1 MHKIVVFLFVVF
13 FSLQTRAQQNFP
25 VDSLL
30 READATGADSTRMKI
45 YNKLG
50 NYYLNNNASKAIE
63 YFEKAKIIGE
73 LLKDSLRVANNFY
86 DIGFANFLKADY
98 EKSLASYLRSAEKYE
113 ALRDNYRLSNAL
125 MSIGNVYLKYKDY
138 KKTDEYYD
146 KAEALIVADND
157 SLQMTSIYDTKGIT
171 FDQMG
176 KFDSALFYLKK
187 AYHIA
192 LLLKEYDYAMG
203 SLSNMGLTY
212 KHQFKT
218 QEALNSFDSVKAYYE
233 KNPDAPL
240 DVLATVYNNIG
251 ATHSQAG
258 NYSSAI
264 EAFNKSIAY
273 SRQTGASAIVMEN
286 FRNMADM
293 YGNMKNYQQ
302 QASYLKQYYQL
313 KDSIYN
319 IDSKNQLTQ
328 LEADYQVEKKNA
340 EIVRKDAEVI
350 RQTSQRNIFIIIA
363 IAAALLLATLAFFY
377 SRIRRNNTELKE
389 KNIQIGE
396 QRNELQTLNHVKDRL
411 FSIISHDL
419 RNPLATLKSYLSLAD
434 NDTIAAEKKQ
444 QFKLQT
450 MNAVLNTSNMLDNLL
465 AWANVQIKN
474 TRATIVPVSI
484 EDCVWDTVHS
494 VQAQAMQKEIT
505 IHQDIQAK
513 SALGDYDILSIAL
526 RNIATNAIK
535 YSNRGSGIYISSVKK
550 DGKVFIHLKDEGIGM
565 SREQVDEIV
574 NDQTGS
580 TQGTQGEKGSGLGLF
595 LVKELLQK
603 ADAQLLVESIEGKG
617 STFTVV
623 LPA

>member
-1 MHKIVVFLFVVF
+1 MYKIIVSLLLVS
-13 FSLQTRAQQNFP
+13 FSLATKAQQNFP

-30 READATGADSTRMKI
+30 READATKADSTRMKI

-63 YFEKAKIIGE
+63 YYEKAKVIGE
-73 LLKDSLRVANNFY
+73 KLNDSLRVANNFY
-86 DIGFANFLKADY
+86 DIGFANFLKADF
-98 EKSLASYLRSAEKYE
+98 EKSLSNYLRSAEKYE
-113 ALRDNYRLSNAL
+113 ELKDNYRLSNAL

-146 KAEALIVADND
+146 RAEALIVAAND

-176 KFDSALFYLKK
+176 MHDSAIYYHKK
-187 AYHIA
+187 AYDICI
-192 LLLKEYDYAMG
+192 LLKEFDYAMG
-203 SLSNMGLTY
+203 SLSNMGLAY
-212 KHQFKT
+212 KHQSRI
-218 QEALNSFDSVKAYYE
+218 QDALNCFDTVRIFYE
-233 KNPDAPL
+233 KKPDAPL
-240 DVLATVYNNIG
+240 DVLASVYNNIG
-251 ATHSQAG
+251 ATHAQAG
-258 NYSSAI
+258 NYNSAI
-264 EAFNKSIAY
+264 TAFNKSIDY
-273 SRQTGASAIVMEN
+273 SRKTGASAIVMEN

-293 YGNMKNYQQ
+293 YGNMKDYRQ
-302 QASYLKQYYQL
+302 QASYLKQYYQM
-313 KDSIYN
+313 KDSIFN

-340 EIVRKDAEVI
+340 EIGKKNAEVI
-350 RQTSQRNIFIIIA
+350 KQTSQRNIFIIIA
-363 IAAALLLATLAFFY
+363 VAAALLLATLAIFY
-377 SRIRRNNTELKE
+377 NRIRKNNTELKE
-389 KNIQIGE
+389 KNIQISD

-434 NDTIAAEKKQ
+434 NDNIVAEKKQ

-450 MNAVLNTSNMLDNLL
+450 MNAVLNTSDMLDNLL

-474 TRATIVPVSI
+474 TKATIVPVSI

-505 IHQDIQAK
+505 VHQDIEAK
-513 SALGDYDILSIAL
+513 TALGDYDILSIAL

-535 YSNRGSGIYISSVKK
+535 YSNKGSNIYIRSAKK
-550 DGKVFIHLKDEGIGM
+550 DGKVMISIQDEGIGM
-565 SREQVDEIV
+565 SAEQVNEIM

-603 ADAQLLVESIEGKG
+603 TNAQLQVESTAGNG
-617 STFTVV
+617 STFIVI

>member
-1 MHKIVVFLFVVF
+1 MYKTIVFLLLVS
-13 FSLQTRAQQNFP
+13 FSMATRAQQNFP

-30 READATGADSTRMKI
+30 READATKADSSRMKI

-63 YFEKAKIIGE
+63 YFEKAKVIGE
-73 LLKDSLRVANNFY
+73 KLKDSLRVANNFY

-98 EKSLASYLRSAEKYE
+98 KKSLASYLRSAEKYE
-113 ALRDNYRLSNAL
+113 ELKDNYRLSNAL
-125 MSIGNVYLKYKDY
+125 MSVGNVYLKYKDY

-146 KAEALIVADND
+146 KAEALIIAEND

-176 KFDSALFYLKK
+176 NFDSALHYLKK
-187 AYHIA
+187 AYNISI
-192 LLLKEYDYAMG
+192 LLKEYDYAMG
-203 SLSNMGLTY
+203 SLSNIGLTY

-218 QEALNSFDSVKAYYE
+218 LEALNSFDTVRVYYE

-251 ATHSQAG
+251 ATHAQAG
-258 NYSSAI
+258 NYNSAI
-264 EAFNKSIAY
+264 GAFNKSIDY
-273 SRQTGASAIVMEN
+273 GRQTGASAIVMEN

-302 QASYLKQYYQL
+302 QASYLKQYHQL

-319 IDSKNQLTQ
+319 IDSKNQVTQ
-328 LEADYQVEKKNA
+328 LEADYQVAKKNA
-340 EIVRKDAEVI
+340 EIVKIDAEVI

-377 SRIRRNNTELKE
+377 SRIQRNNAELKK
-389 KNIQIGE
+389 KNIQISE

-419 RNPLATLKSYLSLAD
+419 RNPLTTLKSYLSLAD
-434 NDTIAAEKKQ
+434 NDNIAAEKKQ

-450 MNAVLNTSNMLDNLL
+450 MNAVLNTSDMLDNLL

-474 TRATIVPVSI
+474 TKATIVPLSI
-484 EDCVWDTVHS
+484 ENCVWDTVHS

-505 IHQDIQAK
+505 LHQDIQAK
-513 SALGDYDILSIAL
+513 SALGDYDILLIAL
-526 RNIATNAIK
+526 RNITTNAIK
-535 YSNRGSGIYISSVKK
+535 YSNRGTNIYIRSIKK
-550 DGKVFIHLKDEGIGM
+550 DEQVYISLQDEGIGM
-565 SREQVDEIV
+565 SKEQVDEIL

-603 ADAQLLVESIEGKG
+603 SNATLHIESEQGKG
-617 STFTVV
+617 STFTIIM
-623 LPA
+623 PA